1 MILWSPVLLSL
12 IPLKLTHMGRMK
24 GKSLLVSGQSR
35 RLGRD
40 LEIFFAKRV
49 ESVRFE
55 SFSAE
60 VAFSMF
66 SGGCHQCHSSVGG
79 ACILSLAATRANRVT
94 QNT

>member
-1 MILWSPVLLSL
+1 MLLSL

-66 SGGCHQCHSSVGG
+66 SVLIFLSISLNKMRRQQTMIMSVK
-79 ACILSLAATRANRVT
+79 
-94 QNT
+94 